1 MYNKQIWKIVK
12 PLFSDKTLVQDE
24 TVTTQD
30 EKKKRE
36 AIKYFLL
43 KCGKK

>member
-1 MYNKQIWKIVK
+1 MYNKQFWKIVK

-30 EKKKRE
+30 EKKNAK
-36 AIKYFLL
+36 LL
-43 KCGKK
+43 NIFF